1 MRAHDVLSEALRALE
16 RGERIALVTLVGKEG
31 SGPRDLGAM
40 MVVYPD
46 GSKVGTIGGG
56 EFEAHVIREALEAIR
71 EGRPRRARFALRR
84 DNIPEDAKPTN
95 MLCGGV
101 VEVFINVLK
110 PRPRAIIVGG
120 GHVGKPLADIANI
133 LGYRVFVVERSEKLA
148 SPERFPYAEKIVV
161 TRDIPGELS
170 RMEYGPEDVAF
181 IVFGEVETDYQSL
194 KTLLAKNFPGHVWV
208 LCSRNRGSWML
219 KRLAEEGVDLGSHR
233 EKIHMPAG
241 LAINSDTPEEI
252 AVSIWAEAICVQKG
266 CKPPVESLGI
276 RIE

>member
-1 MRAHDVLSEALRALE
+1 MRAHHVLSEAARALE

-40 MVVYPD
+40 MLVYPD

-56 EFEAHVIREALEAIR
+56 EFEKHVVREALEAIE
-71 EGRPRRARFALRR
+71 EGRPRRAKFALRR
-84 DNIPEDAKPTN
+84 ENIPEDAKPTN

-120 GHVGKPLADIANI
+120 GHVGKPLADVANI
-133 LGYRVFVVERSEKLA
+133 LGYRVLVVERDEKLA
-148 SPERFPYAEKIVV
+148 SPDRFPYAEKIIV
-161 TRDIPGELS
+161 TQDIPGELS
-170 RMEYGPEDVAF
+170 KMEYSLEDIAF

-194 KTLLAKNFPGHVWV
+194 KMLLAKKFPGHIWV
-208 LCSRNRGSWML
+208 LCSKTRANWML
-219 KRLAEEGVDLGSHR
+219 KRLVDEGVDVASHR

-266 CKPPVESLGI
+266 CMPPVESLGM